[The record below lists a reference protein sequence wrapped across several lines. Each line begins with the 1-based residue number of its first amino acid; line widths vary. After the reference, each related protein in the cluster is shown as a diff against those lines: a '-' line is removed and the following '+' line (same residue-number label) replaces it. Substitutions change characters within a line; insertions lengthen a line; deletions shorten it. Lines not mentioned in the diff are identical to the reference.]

1 MAILASLCLSQK
13 KHINAIGFIVFIDSV
28 CGNVHVACA
37 GAYKAIK
44 KTRDPR
50 LYLLYSF
57 DSDCGIVHVAFAGAD
72 GLVNYGKAIRLIRP
86 LSYHLFRT
94 VFAAFV
100 HVAFAL

>member
-44 KTRDPR
+44 NEGPEE
-50 LYLLYSF
+50 LN
-57 DSDCGIVHVAFAGAD
+57 AGDA
-72 GLVNYGKAIRLIRP
+72 
-86 LSYHLFRT
+86 
-94 VFAAFV
+94 
-100 HVAFAL
+100 